1 LRWILILDQL
11 SILVLFGNVSVEFY
25 KGLGDSNLLGQIG
38 RIEKAAATRDDLYV
52 HAGPTNLSNGFTP
65 DTSIKTLNSFRI
77 SLGALT
83 TSITPYDQIGATFQR
98 IGTSSTINVGIN
110 NKNPLLNLSVLGTS
124 GIGIAHTSEA
134 KYQHTILRPIDSNN
148 NLVGKLNGGQ
158 QRMLFPNGGVPARIE
173 ISTPNNTSGGSVL
186 MVLNTNNLVGTNFRK
201 EAFNIISTLQ
211 SDEDDASIVATFVAS
226 GRVGI
231 GTNFPT
237 HTGLT
242 IQEQLTVK
250 NLVQETDAVT
260 KTLVTDNS
268 GLVKHAVAAPVP
280 LGGVIMWSGSTAPTG
295 WALCD
300 GRTVNGYKTRNLKG
314 RFVVGY
320 DNGVADYN
328 NPGNLSTKGTTTSD
342 FGGSKR
348 SSAY

>member
-1 LRWILILDQL
+1 M
-11 SILVLFGNVSVEFY
+11 
-25 KGLGDSNLLGQIG
+25 
-38 RIEKAAATRDDLYV
+38 
-52 HAGPTNLSNGFTP
+52 
-65 DTSIKTLNSFRI
+65 
-77 SLGALT
+77 
-83 TSITPYDQIGATFQR
+83 
-98 IGTSSTINVGIN
+98 
-110 NKNPLLNLSVLGTS
+110 
-124 GIGIAHTSEA
+124 
-134 KYQHTILRPIDSNN
+134 
-148 NLVGKLNGGQ
+148 VGKLNGGQ

-295 WALCD
+295 WALCAMD
-300 GRTVNGYKTRNLKG
+300 
-314 RFVVGY
+314 
-320 DNGVADYN
+320 
-328 NPGNLSTKGTTTSD
+328 
-342 FGGSKR
+342 
-348 SSAY
+348 